1 MGRGSVRA
9 GAPVTGTQAAAGTDN
24 SLTDPRIITF
34 SPNVRPCLVRL
45 AAAVQANTA
54 PVLIKVNVED
64 SGTVSDDFNTGTPA
78 HYALSAITD
87 TIDVSEGGQI
97 SVRSISIATQHND
110 DDLDDVAVVGYEP

>member
-34 SPNVRPCLVRL
+34 NPGVRPCLVRL
-45 AAAVQANTA
+45 AAAVQATTA
-54 PVLIKVNVED
+54 PVLVKVNVEVN
-64 SGTVSDDFNTGTPA
+64 GVVSDDFDTGTAA
-78 HYALSAITD
+78 HYALSAITT
-87 TIDVSEGGQI
+87 TIDVSEGGQV

-110 DDLDDVAVVGYEP
+110 DDLDDVMVAGYEP

>member
-45 AAAVQANTA
+45 AAAVDGAGA
-54 PVLIKVNVED
+54 PVLIKVNTEVDEN
-64 SGTVSDDFNTGTPA
+64 VSDDFNTGTKA
-78 HYALSAITD
+78 HYALSAITT
-87 TIDVSEGGQI
+87 TIDVSEGGQV

-110 DDLDDVAVVGYEP
+110 DDLDDVMVAGYEP